1 MDAARQRRHTAQ
13 QAGHAALSGSSSKP
27 VPPSLPAS
35 VPLIASPAARQRPQL
50 KDEQLKRSLLLAGLL
65 HVWLAVLVG
74 TAPGDARQDEQAGG
88 GRLSVRLQG
97 VGQSG
102 GTPDTQ
108 ADRGP
113 AGDAPRRR
121 FGGVV
126 RPEDEPAPPD
136 RPGAAREG
144 EWAPQPSTV
153 KQLQDSVSQQ
163 GSRPDP
169 ITPITQSRSETLRSE
184 LPAAPTE
191 VDPRVTRQLDTPRQE
206 PVQVQSAQVAQVEPL
221 ARPQDS
227 LQPLPRLTL
236 PAQSAERLD
245 TQVSPVRIQAP
256 QPLQSL
262 QNPLAPRP
270 TELSTLPRLEA
281 PAPRVATLPSPSQAS
296 PVTQAIRAQAL
307 AALSSAPTTL
317 AASPTLSLPERST
330 GRLSAETVRPADKV
344 QAPALAPLAA
354 EQGPRAQDLP
364 ASPSLAPSEHAV
376 AQLPAEAASS
386 AARISAP
393 SPLSRLAQSTAAQAS
408 LQGLK
413 PLGPPAEQS
422 GPGANASNSASAA
435 SATHGANTAATPTA
449 TEAGTASQAVAG
461 ERPLTGNASPGPG
474 ARPLPSPG
482 KISLTGADPGLGP
495 AVQAQA
501 GAPDAGAQRG
511 HDVATAP
518 SAPASAPRLNLNL
531 PTSQRGPVASSR
543 SRALLEV
550 APNPPELKTRL
561 QKEMEKALREDCRK
575 AYAENGLLAL
585 GAIALDALRAKGC
598 KF

>member
-1 MDAARQRRHTAQ
+1 M
-13 QAGHAALSGSSSKP
+13 
-27 VPPSLPAS
+27 PP
-35 VPLIASPAARQRPQL
+35 PAARQPRPQL
-50 KDEQLKRSLLLAGLL
+50 KDEQLRRSLLLAGLL

-88 GRLSVRLQG
+88 GRLTVRLQG
-97 VGQSG
+97 AAQTG
-102 GTPDTQ
+102 GAPDTQ

-113 AGDAPRRR
+113 VGDAPSRR

-126 RPEDEPAPPD
+126 RREDEPAPPD

-153 KQLQDSVSQQ
+153 KQLQDSPSPQ
-163 GSRPDP
+163 GSRPQP
-169 ITPITQSRSETLRSE
+169 LTPITQSRTETLQSE
-184 LPAAPTE
+184 LPPPPTE
-191 VDPRVTRQLDTPRQE
+191 VDPRVTRQLDTPQQA
-206 PVQVQSAQVAQVEPL
+206 PAQVQTARVEPL

-227 LQPLPRLTL
+227 PQPVARVAL

-262 QNPLAPRP
+262 SAPRP
-270 TELSTLPRLEA
+270 TELSTLPPLEA
-281 PAPRVATLPSPSQAS
+281 PAPRVATLPSPSQPT
-296 PVTQAIRAQAL
+296 PVTQPIRPQAL
-307 AALSSAPTTL
+307 GSLSSAPATL
-317 AASPTLSLPERST
+317 AASPALSLPERST
-330 GRLSAETVRPADKV
+330 GRLSADPVRPADRV

-354 EQGPRAQDLP
+354 DQGPSAQDLP
-364 ASPSLAPSEHAV
+364 ASPGLAPSEHAV
-376 AQLPAEAASS
+376 AQLPAQAASS

-393 SPLSRLAQSTAAQAS
+393 SPLSRLAPSAAAQAS

-413 PLGPPAEQS
+413 PLSVPAEQS
-422 GPGANASNSASAA
+422 GPGAAAASPAKTANAADAASGAASAA
-435 SATHGANTAATPTA
+435 SNSPTNTGAPAATT
-449 TEAGTASQAVAG
+449 VAG
-461 ERPLTGNASPGPG
+461 PAFPSPG

-482 KISLTGADPGLGP
+482 KVSLSGADPGQGP
-495 AVQAQA
+495 AAQPQP
-501 GAPDAGAQRG
+501 GSPDAGAQRG
-511 HDVATAP
+511 RDVATAP
-518 SAPASAPRLNLNL
+518 SAPASAPRLNLDL

-543 SRALLEV
+543 SRALLEI
-550 APNPPELKTRL
+550 APNPPELKTKL

-585 GAIALDALRAKGC
+585 GAVALDALRAKGC